1 MAPFLFLL
9 ATLSLTTTLVN
20 AYAPRPDCHPFFL
33 DIPIEA
39 TSLDLD
45 IIHVDNNIDAVDFAV
60 DFDRWD
66 APNITSRISSSSNVS
81 ETFTIYAELCSP
93 PGNGTVVKK
102 DAIQILTHG
111 AVFDHRYWDVDLKR
125 SEYSYVQAA
134 LNAGYTVL
142 NYDRLCN
149 GLSDKPDAYTLGH
162 GLNELQILRVLTEIV
177 RAGTLNSH
185 LHSGSTLPSTPAFD
199 KVVHVG
205 HSSGSQLTTALLTSY
220 GNLSDAAILTGL
232 LFADHLLP
240 TATLALGFTFAPE
253 NNPVLFGGYPSG
265 YIVPSDVGRIQ
276 AGFFHRVNDTDPAGF
291 TDEALAYAESVKS
304 PLATGEWLS
313 LRGLLNVGPSAEFKG
328 AVEFFAAE
336 FDELVCD
343 GDCRNDYD
351 PAVLQVVYPHA
362 EAVEVYLQPGAG
374 HGLTLHRNASGGYGV
389 MLDFLGKH
397 GL

>member
-1 MAPFLFLL
+1 MPPLPSLL
-9 ATLSLTTTLVN
+9 ATLSLTTTLVT
-20 AYAPRPDCHPFFL
+20 AYASRPNCHPFFL
-33 DIPIEA
+33 DIPTEA

-45 IIHVDNNIDAVDFAV
+45 IIHVDSNIDAVNFAV

-66 APNITSRISSSSNVS
+66 APNITTRIMSSTNVS
-81 ETFTIYAELCSP
+81 QTFTIYAELCTPANNS
-93 PGNGTVVKK
+93 TVVKK

-111 AVFDHRYWDVDLKR
+111 AVFDHRYWDVDLNR

-162 GLNELQILRVLTEIV
+162 GLNELQILRVLTEI
-177 RAGTLNSH
+177 
-185 LHSGSTLPSTPAFD
+185 
-199 KVVHVG
+199 
-205 HSSGSQLTTALLTSY
+205 LTAALLTSY

-232 LFADHLLP
+232 LFADHPLP

-265 YIVPSDVGRIQ
+265 YIVPSDAGRIQ
-276 AGFFHRVNDTDPAGF
+276 AGFFHRTNDTDPAGF
-291 TDEALAYAESVKS
+291 TNEALAYAESVKF
-304 PLATGEWLS
+304 PLAIGEWLS
-313 LRGLLNVGPSAEFKG
+313 LRGLLNVGPSADFKG
-328 AVEFFAAE
+328 AVQFFAAE

-343 GDCRNDYD
+343 GDCKDNHD
-351 PAVLQVVYPHA
+351 PAVLQVVYPHG

-374 HGLTLHRNASGGYGV
+374 HGLTLHRNATGGYGV
-389 MLDFLGKH
+389 MLDFLGKY